1 MADAMERGC
10 SYHAMFIYNKP
21 KLKNNRKKNRDF
33 EVSFE
38 VVKFAVD
45 KMATWGFE
53 KTYYH
58 DRDALP
64 GSNIFGEFFDTV
76 KASRFTVVVL
86 TKGFLNDCW
95 GKYKSQAAFT
105 KLLDQDKS
113 TRFIAMY
120 IDLEHIPDE
129 FNTMNSLC
137 FSADWQNEHREW
149 EKFKRLLNTV
159 THPVQDTGPDRFP
172 MTHNTSGSQNAILNS
187 RGPLQ
192 HPQAGLAGNNLL
204 VGVQET
210 NPPNLPR
217 GNSILETDA
226 GPHDPPETTDNLQ
239 PVIPNTTNR
248 SDNGH
253 TSNQQSGGGN
263 QHSLGFSVTQPNDSS
278 VIYQRNRTN
287 GLNSNSSASV
297 AIATQTTSSSTTT
310 ASLHVENSQSTTQT
324 GVGLTSTVATPPNTV
339 MSHTGIN
346 MEENII
352 LTQEAQAVASTSTT
366 TQTSGTRAQA
376 VSSTSTTMKTSG
388 TRMPP
393 EGAATLTISPTLDA
407 HSDTNLKNIVGRD
420 NGNEDYL
427 FSSLNRNDV
436 ELDNS
441 DQSISN
447 STDNQMSNNALKI
460 KIKKGHTI
468 PWQSDHMRTG
478 EQLVQSKDEIAIAQ
492 QDRRSVPSLNLNSIA
507 TDCHETY
514 GSNMKSIEMKRPIV
528 CSPPVTNSSDG
539 YISMD
544 ESTASSKGAS
554 FVLSTMRRMLPAASS
569 TMRNTVGTMFKHSV
583 NFVQKCDQSY
593 I

>member
-86 TKGFLNDCW
+86 TKGFLSDCW

-105 KLLDQDKS
+105 KLIDQDKS
-113 TRFIAMY
+113 KRFIAMY

-149 EKFKRLLNTV
+149 EKFKMLLNTV

-172 MTHNTSGSQNAILNS
+172 MTHNTSGYQNAILYS
-187 RGPLQ
+187 RGTLQ

-226 GPHDPPETTDNLQ
+226 GPHDLPETTDNLQ

-248 SDNGH
+248 SDNGN

-263 QHSLGFSVTQPNDSS
+263 QDSHGFSVTQSNDSS
-278 VIYQRNRTN
+278 IIYQRHSTN
-287 GLNSNSSASV
+287 GLNSNNSAPG
-297 AIATQTTSSSTTT
+297 AIATNPTSSSTTT
-310 ASLHVENSQSTTQT
+310 ASLHVENNQSTTQT
-324 GVGLTSTVATPPNTV
+324 GVGPTPSVVTPPNTV
-339 MSHTGIN
+339 MATTGNN
-346 MEENII
+346 MEENIV
-352 LTQEAQAVASTSTT
+352 LTQGAQAVASTSTT
-366 TQTSGTRAQA
+366 MQTSGTRAQEIA
-376 VSSTSTTMKTSG
+376 SRSTTMQTSAS
-388 TRMPP
+388 REPP
-393 EGAATLTISPTLDA
+393 DGAATLTNSPPVYIQ
-407 HSDTNLKNIVGRD
+407 HSSDTNLKNIVGRD
-420 NGNEDYL
+420 NGDEDYPS
-427 FSSLNRNDV
+427 SSLNRNDV
-436 ELDNS
+436 EPDNS
-441 DQSISN
+441 GQSISN
-447 STDNQMSNNALKI
+447 STDNQSSTDSLKTETKDSQPEHTKRFVCPKDGHSNSQHDSGYDQGLNFDSIA
-460 KIKKGHTI
+460 
-468 PWQSDHMRTG
+468 SDH
-478 EQLVQSKDEIAIAQ
+478 
-492 QDRRSVPSLNLNSIA
+492 QDTNGFNTESIGINRLNDYSALLTNNS
-507 TDCHETY
+507 DRYE
-514 GSNMKSIEMKRPIV
+514 
-528 CSPPVTNSSDG
+528 
-539 YISMD
+539 SMD
-544 ESTASSKGAS
+544 GPATNRQGAS
-554 FVLSTMRRMLPAASS
+554 LLLSTMRRMLPGTRS
-569 TMRNTVGTMFKHSV
+569 TMRNTMGTMIKPIAK
-583 NFVQKCDQSY
+583 FVQKCDQSY
-593 I
+593 F